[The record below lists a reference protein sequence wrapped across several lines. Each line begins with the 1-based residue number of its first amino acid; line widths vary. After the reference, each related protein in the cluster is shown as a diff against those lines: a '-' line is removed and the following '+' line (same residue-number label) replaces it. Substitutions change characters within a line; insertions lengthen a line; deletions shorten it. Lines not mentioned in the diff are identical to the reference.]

1 MRKHTYEIPP
11 TVIGIDRRRGQRQ
24 RQNGRGARKAPPL
37 VPRDVVAIVVLLP
50 HRQSDLE
57 DHPRPVRQIQ
67 EEGRRSGGGGALSH
81 PDSPDE
87 TPVARL
93 GGLRVANR
101 TSIDSDDEDE
111 WSQDALRQLNLN
123 NRQ

>member
-1 MRKHTYEIPP
+1 MIYGFSDEHDAAAAAAAAPEQQHPP
-11 TVIGIDRRRGQRQ
+11 PRSDW
-24 RQNGRGARKAPPL
+24 APY
-37 VPRDVVAIVVLLP
+37 
-50 HRQSDLE
+50 
-57 DHPRPVRQIQ
+57 
-67 EEGRRSGGGGALSH
+67 RSGGGGAISH